1 MWPPENVIG
10 LEVEMEGEGLMGLN
24 TPAWRKDG
32 DGSLR
37 GHGVEFI
44 LDHPLSEKDAY
55 EAVDALYQGFK
66 RADKIKPSNRCGVHV
81 HVNCQWL
88 EIEQVFNYITLYLIL
103 EDLILK
109 WCGEDREGNLFCLRA
124 KDAEWLLY
132 SLIGDKRD
140 VGIFS
145 ETTNRRMYK
154 YASINIAAIHY
165 YGSLEFRAL
174 RTPSSPK
181 PVKDFI
187 SLLLRIREKALDVRE
202 GKDFIS
208 ACSAR
213 GETEWAREI
222 LGPHFNM
229 LRCGDMDHMIMEGIR
244 RIQALAYTP
253 LKKLSPPKRRKQKE
267 ARILYGPGPD
277 GPADVAGDGEE
288 VDVAPGAVPNAD
300 WRAAYAALAPIREAP
315 AEAPERPDEVQVYV
329 PEAPAPRRRRQRPA
343 DVVYVRGQWQYI
355 DRIDDAAPRNEE
367 E

>member
-1 MWPPENVIG
+1 MTQIKDYFRFPMWPPENIIG
-10 LEVEMEGEGLMGLN
+10 LEVEMEGEGLMGLEV
-24 TPAWRKDG
+24 PEWRKDG

-44 LDHPLSEKDAY
+44 LTAPLSEKDARK
-55 EAVDALYQGFK
+55 AVDDLYQGFK
-66 RADKIKPSNRCGVHV
+66 QLSKIKPSNRCGVHV
-81 HVNCQWL
+81 HVNCQWM
-88 EIEQVFNYITLYLIL
+88 EIGQVFNYVTLYLIL

-145 ETTNRRMYK
+145 VTTNRRMYK

-181 PVKDFI
+181 PIKDFI

-229 LRCGDMDHMIMEGIR
+229 LRCEGMDHMIMDGVR

-253 LKKLSPPKRRKQKE
+253 LKDLAPPKKRRTLRQIE
-267 ARILYGPGPD
+267 D
-277 GPADVAGDGEE
+277 DVEEE
-288 VDVAPGAVPNAD
+288 VILAAPGGVNYQVNWPPPMPEPVPND
-300 WRAAYAALAPIREAP
+300 EV
-315 AEAPERPDEVQVYV
+315 EVPDE
-329 PEAPAPRRRRQRPA
+329 ALRAMPAPRWRNLAGNLIVQN
-343 DVVYVRGQWQYI
+343 
-355 DRIDDAAPRNEE
+355 DRVLVAPEDE
-367 E
+367 DG

>member
-1 MWPPENVIG
+1 MWPPENIVG
-10 LEVEMEGEGLMGLN
+10 LEVEMEGEGLMGLSI
-24 TPAWRKDG
+24 PVWRKDG

-44 LDHPLSEKDAY
+44 LERPLSEKDARK
-55 EAVDALYQGFK
+55 AVDELYQGFK
-66 RADKIKPSNRCGVHV
+66 QLSKIKPSNRCGVHV
-81 HVNCQWL
+81 HVNCQWM
-88 EIEQVFNYITLYLIL
+88 EVEQVFNYVTLYLIL

-140 VGIFS
+140 MGIFS

-154 YASINIAAIHY
+154 YASINIAAIYY

-181 PVKDFI
+181 SIKDFI

-202 GKDFIS
+202 GRDFIS

-213 GETEWAREI
+213 GEVEWAREI

-229 LRCGDMDHMIMEGIR
+229 LECEDMDHMIMDGVR

-253 LKKLSPPKRRKQKE
+253 LKKYSPPKRRKSRQIEDELVRVNAGEVQWHRFANAPIPELE
-267 ARILYGPGPD
+267 APAAEP
-277 GPADVAGDGEE
+277 PADVERERADAIMEDHRQAMRRLGLADEDARRHNGEE
-288 VDVAPGAVPNAD
+288 G
-300 WRAAYAALAPIREAP
+300 E
-315 AEAPERPDEVQVYV
+315 
-329 PEAPAPRRRRQRPA
+329 
-343 DVVYVRGQWQYI
+343 GG
-355 DRIDDAAPRNEE
+355 
-367 E
+367 

>member
-1 MWPPENVIG
+1 MTQIKDYFRFPMWPPENIIG

-24 TPAWRKDG
+24 IPVWRKDG

-44 LDHPLSEKDAY
+44 LEHPLSKEDAY
-55 EAVDALYQGFK
+55 KAVEALYQGFK
-66 RADKIKPSNRCGVHV
+66 EANKIKPSNRCGVHV
-81 HVNCQWL
+81 HVNCQWM
-88 EIEQVFNYITLYLIL
+88 EIGQVFNYVTLYLIL

-154 YASINIAAIHY
+154 YASINIAAIYY

-174 RTPSSPK
+174 HTPSSPK

-187 SLLLRIREKALDVRE
+187 SLLLRIREKALEVKE
-202 GKDFIS
+202 GRDFIS

-229 LRCGDMDHMIMEGIR
+229 LRCEGMDHMIMDGVR

-253 LKKLSPPKRRKQKE
+253 LKDLSPPKRRKPKRMIDE
-267 ARILYGPGPD
+267 GEDAVED
-277 GPADVAGDGEE
+277 AEE
-288 VDVAPGAVPNAD
+288 VAAPGRLVRYNAGEVQNVQWQRLVAPIPE
-300 WRAAYAALAPIREAP
+300 PIEEAP
-315 AEAPERPDEVQVYV
+315 DDAPEPPNPDEVYRDAMRAI
-329 PEAPAPRRRRQRPA
+329 ERHGERMR
-343 DVVYVRGQWQYI
+343 VR
-355 DRIDDAAPRNEE
+355 DRLGGEE
-367 E
+367 GG

>member
-1 MWPPENVIG
+1 MTQIKDYFRFPMWPPENIIG
-10 LEVEMEGEGLMGLN
+10 LEVEMESEGLMGLN
-24 TPAWRKDG
+24 IPAWRKDG

-44 LDHPLSEKDAY
+44 LEHPLSEKDARK
-55 EAVDALYQGFK
+55 AVDDLYQGFK
-66 RADKIKPSNRCGVHV
+66 RADKIKPSDRCGVHV
-81 HVNCQWL
+81 HVNCQRL
-88 EIEQVFNYITLYLIL
+88 EIEQVFNYVTLYLIL

-140 VGIFS
+140 MGIFS

-187 SLLLRIREKALDVRE
+187 SLLLRIREKALDVKE

-229 LRCGDMDHMIMEGIR
+229 LRCEGMDHMIMDGVR

-253 LKKLSPPKRRKQKE
+253 LKDLSPPKRRKPRQDDGDREVILIPGGVNWDIGPQPEPALNDE
-267 ARILYGPGPD
+267 A
-277 GPADVAGDGEE
+277 
-288 VDVAPGAVPNAD
+288 
-300 WRAAYAALAPIREAP
+300 EAP
-315 AEAPERPDEVQVYV
+315 ADAPEPPAADEEY
-329 PEAPAPRRRRQRPA
+329 RRAMRAIERHGERMRNRQ
-343 DVVYVRGQWQYI
+343 G
-355 DRIDDAAPRNEE
+355 EE
-367 E
+367 EGE